1 MNLFLKHLIIA
12 VQCHSFSLKFC
23 VLYFMHLKISLWEGA
38 HRLHQTSEKSMA
50 HTHMHKL
57 KSSWQTEGTPALI
70 SLPGLRRA
78 EILRVLCSLGK
89 LVREETGANDRPS
102 WHDMLCSP
110 RATVDSVRAFVTF
123 STEGRSQWKWWE
135 ALLWTPLTI
144 IKIIITSCALLS

>member
-1 MNLFLKHLIIA
+1 MSFIFFEILCIIFYALKNITLRRGPQASPDFREVH
-12 VQCHSFSLKFC
+12 
-23 VLYFMHLKISLWEGA
+23 G
-38 HRLHQTSEKSMA
+38 T

-110 RATVDSVRAFVTF
+110 RAIVDSVRAFVTF
-123 STEGRSQWKWWE
+123 STEGRSQWK
-135 ALLWTPLTI
+135 
-144 IKIIITSCALLS
+144 